1 MAQGW
6 QPLTTLDWKNSPDTT
21 TPLNAN
27 NLNNKV
33 SGFISEL
40 DERTRTLDNVKLDV
54 NDAGGIVA
62 RAEDGAET
70 SEAYAIGT
78 RSGIPVTSDDP
89 AYHNNSKYY
98 SEQVGDEALKAE
110 GYANGKQNGVPV
122 GSSSPYYHNNAEY
135 FKDQASQI
143 AAQQLGALTDVDIS
157 SPQNGQV
164 LTYDSNESK
173 WVNGTGG
180 GGGSSTLAGLSDVTL
195 TTPSSDD
202 ILVYDG
208 ADWVNKAGGY
218 VESSVVTFTNTDTL
232 YQFSARFQ
240 DLATQA
246 LTYIQ
251 SLGNDEYVTLNSFYW
266 ASGGTP
272 TTPLDP
278 VLRYT
283 NSISEFEA
291 RFGGYY
297 YNAGTRQE
305 SWIRLHSVNGRSYY
319 VSSDMRTT
327 PSISITDGTSGT
339 SSNTIELKLTLHKK
353 I

>member
-33 SGFISEL
+33 SGFIGEL
-40 DERTRTLDNVKLDV
+40 DERTRTLDNVKLDI

-157 SPQNGQV
+157 NPSNGQV
-164 LTYDSNESK
+164 LTYNSTTQK
-173 WVNGTGG
+173 WENGQSGG
-180 GGGSSTLAGLSDVTL
+180 TDLNDLNDVTV
-195 TTPSSDD
+195 SSPANNQA
-202 ILVYDG
+202 LVYDST
-208 ADWVNKAGGY
+208 AQVWKNKSLGTA
-218 VESSVVTFTNTDTL
+218 SSKNVPSSGDASSSEVV
-232 YQFSARFQ
+232 
-240 DLATQA
+240 
-246 LTYIQ
+246 
-251 SLGNDEYVTLNSFYW
+251 LGNDTRLTDARTPTNHT
-266 ASGGTP
+266 ADKITGGTFAGQVNANA
-272 TTPLDP
+272 TAGANLGTAQVRDI
-278 VLRYT
+278 Y
-283 NSISEFEA
+283 
-291 RFGGYY
+291 
-297 YNAGTRQE
+297 AGTE
-305 SWIRLHSVNGRSYY
+305 
-319 VSSDMRTT
+319 DMTPGTT
-327 PSISITDGTSGT
+327 NLATGTLY
-339 SSNTIELKLTLHKK
+339 IVYE
-353 I
+353 